1 MNTNYSKI
9 ALLLALGVIAGD
21 KVGAEPV
28 AFYPKTR
35 AGFGQLASD
44 GCAADIARKRND
56 IVKPDPITKSL
67 VEHLNAFDT
76 NNFGSLVV
84 KGFQGGK
91 ALSVDDLTKDAD
103 LRRLLNQIN
112 ESAKSE
118 KAAVKS
124 AVKLFKDLAVDLQ
137 SITDKRTESLQT
149 IYNGKSR
156 SDQIKALVQL
166 ANNTGGEI
174 IDDQVIKGI
183 ASLSVESKF
192 KVLPTDTLLLG
203 LSGARHELST
213 AINNLPATTAV
224 EEGGNKQIYDMNKV
238 KEAIE
243 NFANVTFSKFAEA
256 SLGRQ
261 PISSSDLEKIK
272 NISRQVSAY
281 KELARQLNFANKAG
295 YNKFADKVAS
305 SGITEWFK
313 SVEGAKTEFLGTGAL
328 AATNVT
334 GAQKGTAIRTFLNK
348 VFDETENLDSDNK
361 ATVFSTGQEGNSG
374 MADTFVADGIMQA
387 MGFVTDGS
395 VAFVDA
401 SDGTTMENNKTTSA
415 DKELPKKLYGKWF
428 SQVQTAL
435 DSVKP
440 KSSNKDMKIR
450 AFNEFLDAKSSS
462 AAVEFDKGMNDAAH
476 TDVTAYFRSLVD
488 WAEKNKATATFA
500 EKAKISKEMADRVWA
515 GFEEIYKQEEKNLL
529 SPSAKSRS
537 KMFENFNRD
546 SIISS
551 HAQIK
556 ALYDKVL
563 QGLNVPAAAPAAE
576 APKTI
581 DDLLNSDAFKKTS
594 LKVAELSQEI
604 RGLIASAKDQ
614 VAAQTLFAKIL
625 PGVPAAD
632 VEALKALFSD
642 DVKGKLV
649 VKPEADPSAKQTN
662 MTDLLPPANGEKDG
676 SKPATTRELDTE
688 DRDKDKDKDK
698 DKVELDD
705 EEEEVTLEDLDLVFL
720 DPKTGK
726 LLKKELLKEDDAKEA
741 LESLNKFLADTMTSL
756 KGDSKKPVPV
766 KTRKEKADSIINE
779 LVENFTKAYDGE
791 DPEDE
796 EDEKKQKDLT
806 AAKNKAVDAAK
817 DEITTKVYKAFNIKK
832 APAGKGKR
840 MPAKRGSKSNAK
852 GGRQRGRILKNIKPR
867 ASNRND
873 KKNEKK

>member
-1 MNTNYSKI
+1 MRLSMNTNYSKI

-91 ALSVDDLTKDAD
+91 TLSVDDLTKDAD

-334 GAQKGTAIRTFLNK
+334 GVMKGTAFRKFLNK
-348 VFDETENLDSDNK
+348 VFDETENLDGSNA
-361 ATVFSTGQEGNSG
+361 ATVFSTGEAGNVG
-374 MADTFVADGIMQA
+374 VAGTFVTDGIVQA

-476 TDVTAYFRSLVD
+476 TDVTAYFSSLVD

-632 VEALKALFSD
+632 VEALKGLFAPEIKD
-642 DVKGKLV
+642 KLV
-649 VKPEADPSAKQTN
+649 VKEVQDVNTDEDAKQKEQKAAAAAAQRAAEIQKLTLATLDPAEYLDSTTGELEGEEN
-662 MTDLLPPANGEKDG
+662 DVLVKFDQLLADALKSLNVKGK
-676 SKPATTRELDTE
+676 KPA
-688 DRDKDKDKDK
+688 
-698 DKVELDD
+698 
-705 EEEEVTLEDLDLVFL
+705 
-720 DPKTGK
+720 
-726 LLKKELLKEDDAKEA
+726 A
-741 LESLNKFLADTMTSL
+741 LNKNKQA
-756 KGDSKKPVPV
+756 
-766 KTRKEKADSIINE
+766 KAVSIINAQVKKFE
-779 LVENFTKAYDGE
+779 DAYADESDDE
-791 DPEDE
+791 DNEA
-796 EDEKKQKDLT
+796 KKSAV
-806 AAKNKAVDAAK
+806 AAARNAITEIVNKA
-817 DEITTKVYKAFNIKK
+817 FGIKK
-832 APAGKGKR
+832 TAVAKGR
-840 MPAKRGSKSNAK
+840 RAPAKRAIVSKK
-852 GGRQRGRILKNIKPR
+852 RRGNQIKRNVKKKNQKQD
-867 ASNRND
+867 N